1 LVGSLLLLVAL
12 LVGGSLGVVWGAL
25 LLAQGLPL
33 LSENLADLAYTSL
46 ATGGADM
53 GRAAT
58 HRT

>member
-1 LVGSLLLLVAL
+1 LVGGLLLLVAL
-12 LVGGSLGVVWGAL
+12 LVGGSLGIEWGAL

-33 LSENLADLAYTSL
+33 LSENLADLACTSL